1 MARRNKL
8 EILGCILSLCQSGG
22 SSKTKI
28 VYQVNLNFKNAGSYL
43 EWLTMHGYLEKEGRI
58 YKTTPSGSDLLANLN
73 NINSTIND
81 NLKAVLPE
89 DEKPSESNSDQV

>member
-1 MARRNKL
+1 
-8 EILGCILSLCQSGG
+8 
-22 SSKTKI
+22 
-28 VYQVNLNFKNAGSYL
+28 
-43 EWLTMHGYLEKEGRI
+43 MHGYLEKEGRI